1 MHVSLLDILRCPYCG
16 GRLELVTSTFHRRDG
31 DEIHDA
37 VLGCHCC
44 TFPIVAGI
52 PVMHLDGAAKQ
63 ACAHVDAGHPER
75 ARRAMFNVDDDAA
88 ATRLD
93 TIVSSETAT
102 YQDIVE
108 ALGLNLEGGYFF
120 YRFSDPTYLVA
131 HALVR
136 AVASTVLRGGGRAI
150 DVCGG
155 SGHLTRAL
163 MDLSSRAPVLADL
176 YFSKIWLARRFIAPG
191 CEAVCCD
198 GNGPLPFARGAF
210 RYAMCTDAFM
220 FIWQKRQ
227 AVQELLRLVDG
238 RTDGDRDGRG
248 TVVISH
254 AHNQRV
260 WSPSHGQ
267 PLPPE
272 GYRDLFETIEPRLF
286 GEAGLFADVLRG
298 GPLDLARLDSSAALD
313 RDPALVCI
321 ATPDDAVFRAHA
333 LDASPGLTGEL
344 RLNPLYRAEPTG
356 DRVRL
361 RLTFPSVDYEEEFG
375 ACREYLPEEV
385 VVDRAALV
393 SLGTGVKG
401 SLPAAMADLI
411 RRRVLLDLPQRYY

>member
-1 MHVSLLDILRCPYCG
+1 MQLSLLEILRCPYCG
-16 GRLELVTSTFHRRDG
+16 GRLELVTSTFLRRDG

-52 PVMHLDGAAKQ
+52 PVMHLDGAAKS
-63 ACAHVDAGHPER
+63 AYAHVDAGHPDL
-75 ARRAMFNVDDDAA
+75 ARRAMFNIEDNAA
-88 ATRLD
+88 ATKLD
-93 TIVSSETAT
+93 AIVSSDTAT

-136 AVASTVLRGGGRAI
+136 AVAGTVLRGGGRAI
-150 DVCGG
+150 DICGG

-163 MDLSSRAPVLADL
+163 MDLSSPAPVLADL

-198 GNGPLPFARGAF
+198 LNGPLPFARGAF

-227 AVQELLRLVDG
+227 AVQEMLRLVD
-238 RTDGDRDGRG
+238 DRKGGG

-254 AHNQRV
+254 AHNQLV

-286 GEAGLFADVLRG
+286 GEAGLFADVLAG
-298 GPLDLARLDSSAALD
+298 GPLDLARVDPPDALD
-313 RDPALVCI
+313 RDPALVCL
-321 ATPDDAVFRAHA
+321 ATRDLSVFRAHA
-333 LDASPGLTGEL
+333 LDPSPGLPGEF
-344 RLNPLYRAEPTG
+344 RLNPLYHAEPVG
-356 DRVRL
+356 DRL
-361 RLTFPSVDYEEEFG
+361 RLRLRFPSEDYEDEFG
-375 ACREYLPEEV
+375 ACRQYLPDEAMA
-385 VVDRAALV
+385 DAAAMAFV
-393 SLGTGVKG
+393 GTGP
-401 SLPAAMADLI
+401 LPPAMADLI
-411 RRRVLLDLPQRYY
+411 KRRVILDLPKRYY